1 MPTYI
6 AVLRG
11 INVSGKN
18 IIKMDALKSALQSN
32 GFKQVKT
39 YIQSGNIVFETVA
52 SKNSVLEK
60 RIHSLLQDEFSLT
73 VPVLVRSLE
82 EWFHIIAKN
91 PFANSAGV
99 DPKQLHC
106 TLLSSVPDEID
117 EEKLNRVKQDDDYQC
132 IEDVVYLN
140 VKAGYSDTKL
150 SNAFL
155 EKQLG
160 RTATTRNWSTML
172 KLLELA
178 RSITH

>member
-1 MPTYI
+1 MPTFI

-18 IIKMDALKSALQSN
+18 IIRMEVLKEAMTRH
-32 GFKQVKT
+32 GFKQVRT
-39 YIQSGNIVFETVA
+39 YIQSGNLVFETVA
-52 SKNSVLEK
+52 GKNSLLEK
-60 RIHSLLQDEFSLT
+60 RLHTLILDEFDLS

-82 EWFHIIAKN
+82 EWFHIIVNNPYAKLPN
-91 PFANSAGV
+91 A

-117 EEKLNRVKQDDDYQC
+117 EEKLEHVKQDDEYQC
-132 IEDVVYLN
+132 IDDVVYLM

-155 EKQLG
+155 EKQFG
-160 RTATTRNWSTML
+160 RTATTRNWNTML
-172 KLLELA
+172 KLLDLA
-178 RSITH
+178 RTTTR